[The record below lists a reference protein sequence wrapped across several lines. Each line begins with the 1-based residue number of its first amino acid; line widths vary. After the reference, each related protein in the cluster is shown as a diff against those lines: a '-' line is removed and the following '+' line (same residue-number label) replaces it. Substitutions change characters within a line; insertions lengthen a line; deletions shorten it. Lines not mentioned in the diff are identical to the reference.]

1 LPEAQKSNNLPF
13 KDYKQ
18 MYMFSNGTMLTGTMA
33 TDKDTYRF
41 ALYQTA
47 TESSKEVQGRPVRL
61 CKAYTSPWTL

>member
-1 LPEAQKSNNLPF
+1 
-13 KDYKQ
+13 
-18 MYMFSNGTMLTGTMA
+18 MHMFSNGTMLTGTLD

-47 TESSKEVQGRPVRL
+47 TETAKEVQGRPVRL